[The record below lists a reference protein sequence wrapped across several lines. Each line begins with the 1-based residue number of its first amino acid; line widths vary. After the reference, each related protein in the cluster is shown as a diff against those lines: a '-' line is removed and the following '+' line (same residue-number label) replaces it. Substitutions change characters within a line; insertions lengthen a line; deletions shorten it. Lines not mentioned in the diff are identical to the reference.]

1 VDFVVVGFGL
11 GALGLLLG
19 VVMLGWLTPRS
30 RRAAARVSSADDAAR
45 WQAIAAEHHTTGRAL
60 LYSGGAILL
69 ATLAA
74 LASSLDDRTGA
85 LLVTTTATVA
95 AIGILLAGY
104 LQRARNPAPPRR
116 RGRPAAAAGVTMV
129 TAPPSV
135 DAPSFLADEHPW
147 PQNAVPAESSFEGP
161 PTADFPADNSD
172 GEEIIVKELA
182 PVPSVIPG
190 EDLSGSFD
198 RDQRG
203 GSLVAEETT
212 DSGSWLPADR
222 AADNTSVNTDV
233 EAVED
238 AQKAGDV
245 VSTAHST
252 RLSSSGPDDEDPPL
266 RHES

>member
-19 VVMLGWLTPRS
+19 VVMLGWLAPRS
-30 RRAAARVSSADDAAR
+30 RRAAARVSSSDDAAR
-45 WQAIAAEHHTTGRAL
+45 WQAIAAEHHTTGQAL

-104 LQRARNPAPPRR
+104 LQRARNPAPPRLR
-116 RGRPAAAAGVTMV
+116 SRPAAAAGATMV

-135 DAPSFLADEHPW
+135 DTPSFLADEHPW
-147 PQNAVPAESSFEGP
+147 LQNAVPAESSFEGP
-161 PTADFPADNSD
+161 PTADFPADSSD
-172 GEEIIVKELA
+172 GAEINVEELA
-182 PVPSVIPG
+182 PLLPAASG
-190 EDLSGSFD
+190 EDSSGSID
-198 RDQRG
+198 RDPRA

-233 EAVED
+233 AAVDD
-238 AQKAGDV
+238 A
-245 VSTAHST
+245 
-252 RLSSSGPDDEDPPL
+252 
-266 RHES
+266 